1 MLKLTRFIVKRENS
15 WNKIY
20 FALTK
25 FTLINRVHGDFFFK
39 AFESV
44 RVYDLVYTGFLCKNI
59 KTSRKIK
66 TLYQKIYANIVE
78 NLNYKMCTETYT
90 TQGFILKFILYHMDG
105 LCFAI
110 CVGQLAT
117 SSISLNIFFVPFIF
131 FFLCFIFGSLVF
143 RIVVTT
149 FNVHIFSH
157 ICVIWIFYYYYFI
170 IFSVMCCYIMLVSSF
185 ACLETYLYSLCKCAS
200 STKVNHIFVF

>member
-1 MLKLTRFIVKRENS
+1 M
-15 WNKIY
+15 Y

-105 LCFAI
+105 LYFAI

-131 FFLCFIFGSLVF
+131 FFVFYFWFSGLSYSCYNFQCSYLFSYLCDLNILLLL
-143 RIVVTT
+143 
-149 FNVHIFSH
+149 
-157 ICVIWIFYYYYFI
+157 FYHFLCDVLLYY
-170 IFSVMCCYIMLVSSF
+170 VSF
-185 ACLETYLYSLCKCAS
+185 
-200 STKVNHIFVF
+200 